1 MRCVLPNLAGVLVVL
16 SLAGACGRETP
27 PAAPAPASPTTAKA
41 QAAAELAPAPT
52 HTTPLAPGAAVT
64 DLPRV
69 VFLGD
74 SLSAGYG
81 LAEEDAFPA
90 VVARLL
96 AERGHPI
103 HLVNAGV
110 SGDTTAGGLA
120 RVDWVLKQKPAVLV
134 VELGANDGLR
144 GQPLAG
150 IESNLREIVR
160 RGKAAGARVLLLG
173 MKIPP
178 NYGSEYA
185 EGFDALYPRLAREL
199 DVPLMPF
206 LLEGV
211 AAESQLNQADG
222 IHPTAEGARRVA
234 AAVVPFLEPLLPKR

>member
-1 MRCVLPNLAGVLVVL
+1 
-16 SLAGACGRETP
+16 
-27 PAAPAPASPTTAKA
+27 
-41 QAAAELAPAPT
+41 
-52 HTTPLAPGAAVT
+52 
-64 DLPRV
+64 V

-222 IHPTAEGARRVA
+222 IHPTPRARGAWRRRWCLSSSPCCRSAESW
-234 AAVVPFLEPLLPKR
+234 VPLSS

>member
-1 MRCVLPNLAGVLVVL
+1 MIAVMRRTVSGLVGILLLSVLAD
-16 SLAGACGRETP
+16 CGRETP
-27 PAAPAPASPTTAKA
+27 SPQPRPTPTAAPASTAPPAAPL
-41 QAAAELAPAPT
+41 AAAGVDA
-52 HTTPLAPGAAVT
+52 
-64 DLPRV
+64 LPRV

-90 VVARLL
+90 VVARRL

-144 GQPLAG
+144 GQPLVG
-150 IESNLREIVR
+150 IEGNLREIIR
-160 RGKAAGARVLLLG
+160 RGKGAGARVLLLG

-178 NYGSEYA
+178 NYGREYA
-185 EGFDALYPRLAREL
+185 DGFDAIFPRLAREL

-222 IHPTAEGARRVA
+222 MHPTAEGARRVA
-234 AAVVPFLEPLLPKR
+234 EGVLPFLEPLLPRR